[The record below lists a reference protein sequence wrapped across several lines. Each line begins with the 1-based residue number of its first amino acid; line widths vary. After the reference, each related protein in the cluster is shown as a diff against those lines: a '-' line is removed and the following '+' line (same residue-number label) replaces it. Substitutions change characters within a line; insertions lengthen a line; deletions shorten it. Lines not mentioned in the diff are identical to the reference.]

1 MALANGWPSMG
12 IFSDEGGRF
21 IGGYSMSADQQV
33 KTAAGLSSLW
43 DGKPISRMRSGDGAM
58 LLYGRRVSM
67 HIMVQPQVS
76 NLLFSNRMLI
86 EQGLMSRALVAFP
99 DTTIGD
105 RPYVSE
111 NVLNDPAMIAYQAR
125 MKAILDAPLPLVEG
139 EANELEPRSITLD
152 DDAKAVW
159 VQFHDHIE
167 ALCKAGRE
175 LAPVRG
181 FAAKAAEHAARI
193 AGILTLF
200 DDLSAMT
207 IDQAHLEAGIE
218 LAQYYIGEALRLF
231 NGAQDDPDLLL
242 AEELLG
248 WIQER
253 GGLIYAR
260 LVYHDGPNAIRN
272 KNDAQRILKVLED
285 HRWIIPIDG
294 GAEVD
299 GSHRKQLW
307 RVWS

>member
-1 MALANGWPSMG
+1 
-12 IFSDEGGRF
+12 
-21 IGGYSMSADQQV
+21 
-33 KTAAGLSSLW
+33 
-43 DGKPISRMRSGDGAM
+43 
-58 LLYGRRVSM
+58 
-67 HIMVQPQVS
+67 
-76 NLLFSNRMLI
+76 
-86 EQGLMSRALVAFP
+86 
-99 DTTIGD
+99 
-105 RPYVSE
+105 
-111 NVLNDPAMIAYQAR
+111 
-125 MKAILDAPLPLVEG
+125 LVEG

-248 WIQER
+248 WIKDKS
-253 GGLIYAR
+253 LSVIYAR
-260 LVYHDGPNAIRN
+260 QVYHDGPNAIRN